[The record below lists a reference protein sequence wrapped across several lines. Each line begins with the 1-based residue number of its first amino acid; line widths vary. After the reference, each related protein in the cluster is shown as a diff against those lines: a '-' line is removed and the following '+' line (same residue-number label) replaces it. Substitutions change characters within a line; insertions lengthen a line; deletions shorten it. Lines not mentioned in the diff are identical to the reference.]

1 MIHMRL
7 LAVTTLLFLHL
18 VACGNPSVTP
28 IPTTDTLPIHNRLTK
43 QERKDG
49 WELLFDGLT
58 TRGWHKYGGKVVG
71 SAWNVSDGTLYLDT
85 EIKENWQVKGG
96 GDIMSNDLFE
106 NFHLKLEWKIAP
118 NGNSGIM
125 IYAQEDTTKYRWPWE
140 TAPEMQVLDNNG
152 HPDAKIIKHRA
163 GDLYDLISAK
173 PETVRAAGEWNQVEI
188 ICQGGNLQFWLNGVN
203 VVNTV
208 LWDDNWKKMVA
219 ASKFANM
226 PDFGKFKKG
235 HIALQDH
242 GDMVWY
248 RNIKIRRL

>member
-1 MIHMRL
+1 MHRPFFSLFLL
-7 LAVTTLLFLHL
+7 LAVS
-18 VACGNPSVTP
+18 ACSNSMPSSAGSNLDT
-28 IPTTDTLPIHNRLTK
+28 IPSQNRLTK

-71 SAWNVSDGTLYLDT
+71 SAWRVADGSLYLDT
-85 EIKENWQVKGG
+85 AEKDNWQIKGG
-96 GDIMSNDLFE
+96 GDIMTDDQFE
-106 NFHLKLEWKIAP
+106 DFHLKLEWKIAK

-125 IYAQEDTTKYRWPWE
+125 IYAQEDTSKYRWPWE

-152 HPDAKIIKHRA
+152 HPDAKIHKHRA
-163 GDLYDLISAK
+163 GDLYDLIAAK
-173 PETVRAAGEWNQVEI
+173 PETVREAGQWNQVEI
-188 ICQGGNLQFWLNGVN
+188 KCSNGKLEFWLNGIN
-203 VVNTV
+203 VVSTT
-208 LWDDNWKKMVA
+208 LWDDSWKKLVA
-219 ASKFANM
+219 GSKFASM

-248 RNIKIRRL
+248 RNIKIRKL